1 MPRAKKKER
10 KLKDCPR
17 FISDE
22 AEEHFEEQ
30 LKNKKLLP
38 EKGFHMQ
45 DSPSLGLPS
54 YVSEVI
60 VQRGWHKFV
69 QNPDPPLVVVM
80 KEFYANWLNPEEEV
94 VMVRGTEVDCSVG
107 VINHIYGLVDIADE
121 YSEFTETVTEEQI
134 NEALQL
140 TTKEGTQWIVST
152 TEKRT
157 VMRTALTPAARVW
170 YHFIKF
176 HLRPTTHDDTVSQS
190 RILLIYA
197 LLIGLSINIG
207 RIILAEMR
215 KCISKAAGQLYF
227 PSTITMLCAQAGVIF
242 GAGPTEEVL
251 SNKASI
257 SIHTINR
264 LLRDTGIKYP
274 TNRDPPLTTPQ
285 AAESSHSSGLSTI
298 FERLD
303 EQDAQHA
310 LLLRT
315 QHLFKFGGVC
325 VLLVLCV
332 VGLCIVL
339 FSSSCSSDAC
349 FERIRFAFVS
359 A

>member
-1 MPRAKKKER
+1 MPKAKQKGR
-10 KLKDCPR
+10 KLKDYPR
-17 FISDE
+17 FISNE
-22 AEEHFEEQ
+22 AEEHFEEH
-30 LKNKKLLP
+30 LKNKKLLL

-69 QNPDPPLVVVM
+69 QNPDPPLVAVV

-94 VMVRGTEVDCSVG
+94 VTMRGTEVDCSIG
-107 VINHIYGLVDIADE
+107 AINYIYGLVDIADE
-121 YSEFTETVTEEQI
+121 YSEFTETVTEEHI

-140 TTKEGTQWIVST
+140 TTKEGTQWIIST

-157 VMRTALTPAARVW
+157 VMQTTLTPAARVW

-176 HLRPTTHDDTVSQS
+176 RLRPTTQDDTISYS

-207 RIILAEMR
+207 SIILAEMR
-215 KCISKAAGQLYF
+215 KCISKATGQLYF
-227 PSTITMLCAQAGVIF
+227 PSTITMLCAQARVIF
-242 GAGPTEEVL
+242 GAGPTKEVL

-285 AAESSHSSGLSTI
+285 AAESSHSSV
-298 FERLD
+298 
-303 EQDAQHA
+303 
-310 LLLRT
+310 RT
-315 QHLFKFGGVC
+315 QHLFKFGGVY

-339 FSSSCSSDAC
+339 FSSLCSSDAC

>member
-1 MPRAKKKER
+1 MPRAKKQGR

-54 YVSEVI
+54 YVSEV
-60 VQRGWHKFV
+60 VT
-69 QNPDPPLVVVM
+69 
-80 KEFYANWLNPEEEV
+80 
-94 VMVRGTEVDCSVG
+94 VRGTEVDCSVG

-140 TTKEGTQWIVST
+140 TTKEGTQWIVSST
-152 TEKRT
+152 KKRT
-157 VMRTALTPAARVW
+157 VMQTALTPAARVW

-176 HLRPTTHDDTVSQS
+176 RLRPTTHNDTVSQS

-257 SIHTINR
+257 NIHTINR
-264 LLRDTGIKYP
+264 LLRDTGTKYP

-285 AAESSHSSGLSTI
+285 AAESSHSSGLSNI
-298 FERLD
+298 FESHQRDQAIKRALQRNFTKPIPPFPDFPMDILD
-303 EQDAQHA
+303 PWTATASPED
-310 LLLRT
+310 
-315 QHLFKFGGVC
+315 VP
-325 VLLVLCV
+325 
-332 VGLCIVL
+332 
-339 FSSSCSSDAC
+339 SEEESDD
-349 FERIRFAFVS
+349 
-359 A
+359 